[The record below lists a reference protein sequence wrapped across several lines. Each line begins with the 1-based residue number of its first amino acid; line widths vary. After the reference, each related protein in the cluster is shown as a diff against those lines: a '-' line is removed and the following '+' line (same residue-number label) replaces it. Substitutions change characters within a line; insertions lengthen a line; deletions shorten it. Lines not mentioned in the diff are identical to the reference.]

1 MKHICVVI
9 HSRANYA
16 RVKSVLIE
24 LKKHSNCNLTIVAGA
39 SALLFKYGNVAEII
53 ESDGFKI
60 QHKVYAA
67 IEGNDPV
74 VMAKTTGL
82 LVIEL
87 SQIFFSISPD
97 LVVTIADRHETLAT
111 AIAARGMNIPVCHI
125 QGGEITGSIDDLVRH
140 AITKLSHLHCVST
153 KRAHQ
158 VVSQLGEDSK
168 SVFLTGCPSLDLVK
182 STQHEPYLEILK
194 RYNPG
199 INLEV
204 FQSGFLLVLQHS
216 NTLFYDQARSETDVT
231 LSAVLKTSLP
241 TVWLWP
247 NIDSGTD
254 SISKRLREFIN
265 SGMKSNIFFFRNFKP
280 EEYINLLKQTLCL
293 IGNSSS
299 GIRESSLIGTPCVN
313 IGLRQ
318 QNREVGPNVVNV
330 NFDSQH
336 IFNAISAQILHG
348 KYEETTLYG
357 DGNAGKKIAEI
368 LLNHKVQIN
377 KEFVIW
383 KE

>member
-16 RVKSVLIE
+16 RVKSVLIKLNE
-24 LKKHSNCNLTIVAGA
+24 NPQCNLTIVVGA
-39 SALLFKYGNVAEII
+39 SGLLFKYGNVAEII
-53 ESDGFKI
+53 EKDGFKI
-60 QHKVYAA
+60 QQKVYSA

-87 SQIFFSISPD
+87 SQIFFSLSPD

-111 AIAARGMNIPVCHI
+111 AIAASYMNIPVCHI
-125 QGGEITGSIDDLVRH
+125 QGGEITGSIDDSVRH
-140 AITKLSHLHCVST
+140 AITKLSHIHCVST
-153 KRAHQ
+153 KRAARI
-158 VVSQLGEDSK
+158 VSQLGEESK
-168 SVFLTGCPSLDLVK
+168 RIFLTGCPSLDLAK
-182 STQHEPYLEILK
+182 TAKFEPYLEILK
-194 RYNPG
+194 RYFPNED
-199 INLEV
+199 LED
-204 FQSGFLLVLQHS
+204 FKNGFLMVLQHS
-216 NTLFYDQARSETDVT
+216 NTLFYDQARSETEAT

-241 TVWLWP
+241 TIWLWP

-254 SISKRLREFIN
+254 SISKRLREHIS
-265 SGMKSNIFFFRNFKP
+265 SGVKSKILFCRNFNP

-299 GIRESSLIGTPCVN
+299 GIRESSLIGTPSVN

-318 QNREVGPNVVNV
+318 KNREVGPNVIHA
-330 NFDSQH
+330 NFDTDQ
-336 IFNAISAQILHG
+336 IFNSISTQILHG
-348 KYEETTLYG
+348 RYIGNALYG
-357 DGNAGKKIAEI
+357 EGNSGKRIAD
-368 LLNHKVQIN
+368 LLMDQKFDVN
-377 KEFVIW
+377 KEFVFW

>member
-24 LKKHSNCNLTIVAGA
+24 LNKNPQCNLTIVVGA
-39 SALLFKYGNVAEII
+39 SGLLFKYGNVAEII
-53 ESDGFKI
+53 EKDGFKI
-60 QHKVYAA
+60 QHKVYSA

-87 SQIFFSISPD
+87 SQIFFSLSPD

-111 AIAARGMNIPVCHI
+111 AIAASYMNIPVCHI
-125 QGGEITGSIDDLVRH
+125 QGGEITGSIDDSVRH
-140 AITKLSHLHCVST
+140 AITKLSHIHCVST
-153 KRAHQ
+153 ERAARI
-158 VVSQLGEDSK
+158 VSQLGEETK
-168 SVFLTGCPSLDLVK
+168 RIFLTGCPALDLVK
-182 STQHEPYLEILK
+182 TTKTEPYLEILR
-194 RYNPG
+194 RYFPNED
-199 INLEV
+199 LED
-204 FQSGFLLVLQHS
+204 FQNGFLLVLQHS
-216 NTLFYDQARSETDVT
+216 NTLFYDQARSETEAT
-231 LSAVLKTSLP
+231 LSAVLRTSLP
-241 TVWLWP
+241 TIWLWP

-254 SISKRLREFIN
+254 SISKRLREHKN
-265 SGMKSNIFFFRNFKP
+265 SGVKSRIFFCRNFNP

-299 GIRESSLIGTPCVN
+299 GIRESSLIGTPSVN

-318 QNREVGPNVVNV
+318 KNRESGPNVTHV
-330 NFDSQH
+330 NFNSDL
-336 IFNAISAQILHG
+336 IFNAISKQILHG
-348 KYEETTLYG
+348 RYKENALYG
-357 DGNAGKKIAEI
+357 EGKSGKHIAD
-368 LLNHKVQIN
+368 LLMDHKFDVN
-377 KEFVIW
+377 KEFVVW

>member
-24 LKKHSNCNLTIVAGA
+24 LKKHPKCNLTIVVGA
-39 SALLFKYGNVAEII
+39 SGLLFKYGNVAEII

-60 QHKVYAA
+60 QQKVYAA

-111 AIAARGMNIPVCHI
+111 AIAASYMNIPVCHI
-125 QGGEITGSIDDLVRH
+125 QGGEITGSIDDSVRH
-140 AITKLSHLHCVST
+140 AITKLSHVHCVST
-153 KRAHQ
+153 KRALQ
-158 VVSQLGEDSK
+158 VVSQLGEESK
-168 SVFLTGCPSLDLVK
+168 RVFLTGCPSLDLVK
-182 STQHEPYLEILK
+182 STKHEPYLEILK
-194 RYNPG
+194 RYFPAK
-199 INLEV
+199 NLEV

-216 NTLFYDQARSETDVT
+216 NTLFYNQARSETEAT

-241 TVWLWP
+241 TIWLWP

-254 SISKRLREFIN
+254 SISKRLREHMN
-265 SGMKSNIFFFRNFKP
+265 SGIESNIFFCRNFKP

-299 GIRESSLIGTPCVN
+299 GIRESSLIGTPSVN

-318 QNREVGPNVVNV
+318 QNREVGSNVIHV
-330 NFDSQH
+330 NFDSEQ
-336 IFNAISAQILHG
+336 IFNAISAQIRHG
-348 KYEETTLYG
+348 KHEKTTLYG
-357 DGNAGKKIAEI
+357 DGSAGKRIAEI
-368 LLNHKVQIN
+368 LINKQVDVN